1 MDNFIEFLRKSTNC
15 SVLKHPNAE
24 ADDMIARWIALHPDD
39 LHVVISSDSDFQ
51 QLIKPNV
58 MIFNGIAGLLYTNKG
73 IYDKDGNLA
82 VNKKG
87 ETMGIPDP
95 EWILFEKCVRGDPGD
110 NVMSAY
116 PGVRTK
122 RLQEAYAD
130 RENKG
135 YAWNNLMLSK
145 WLDHNNVEHR
155 VRDDYERNVMLIDLA
170 QQPADL
176 IDKFDLAIVTE
187 ACTDNKK
194 QVGLALMR
202 FCNQNGLVKIE
213 KSTQEYSPCFSSPYT
228 GPLTQQ
234 D

>member
-1 MDNFIEFLRKSTNC
+1 
-15 SVLKHPNAE
+15 
-24 ADDMIARWIALHPDD
+24 
-39 LHVVISSDSDFQ
+39 
-51 QLIKPNV
+51 
-58 MIFNGIAGLLYTNKG
+58 
-73 IYDKDGNLA
+73 
-82 VNKKG
+82 
-87 ETMGIPDP
+87 
-95 EWILFEKCVRGDPGD
+95 
-110 NVMSAY
+110 MSAY

-187 ACTDNKK
+187 TCTDNKK

-213 KSTQEYSPCFSSPYT
+213 KSTQEYSPCFSSAYT